1 MQYRM
6 RTHPLSQEQIE
17 KLLKESQAGSLATI
31 NTDGTPYIT
40 PIHFVYE
47 KNHIYMHG
55 LPAGQKISNIK
66 NNPAVCFNIYHM
78 DCLLFD
84 KEEKPCD
91 TNTKYQSVTIQ
102 GTISILEDI
111 EIKKTVLKKIVAK
124 YSSQLSDK
132 ELPGNMVKGTAVLE
146 LEISAITGKYYE

>member
-17 KLLKESQAGSLATI
+17 KLLKESQAGTLATI

-84 KEEKPCD
+84 KEEKLCP
-91 TNTKYQSVTIQ
+91 
-102 GTISILEDI
+102 
-111 EIKKTVLKKIVAK
+111 
-124 YSSQLSDK
+124 SQFN
-132 ELPGNMVKGTAVLE
+132 GQ
-146 LEISAITGKYYE
+146 

>member
-1 MQYRM
+1 MLY
-6 RTHPLSQEQIE
+6 SQRSTTAKGRLTSLPKAPNIE
-17 KLLKESQAGSLATI
+17 RSSGFSGTGSF
-31 NTDGTPYIT
+31 D
-40 PIHFVYE
+40 
-47 KNHIYMHG
+47 
-55 LPAGQKISNIK
+55 
-66 NNPAVCFNIYHM
+66 IYHM

-102 GTISILEDI
+102 GTISILENI